1 MEQEQESRLNF
12 FMSLPYLY
20 VLSRETDPE
29 DNEVYYKLTYPDL
42 PGLTIY
48 NDTVSAVM
56 AERDDAREVWLM
68 ANLDAHEVIPLPR
81 QLIKEKKGGGRN

>member
-1 MEQEQESRLNF
+1 MEQKQESRLNF

-48 NDTVSAVM
+48 NDTVKDIMS
-56 AERDDAREVWLM
+56 ERDDAKEAWLAANIKMGQEV
-68 ANLDAHEVIPLPR
+68 PLPR
-81 QLIKEKKGGGRN
+81 QIIKEKGG